1 MKRSHIVPILWAICL
16 CASCSDDSNIKD
28 LGDPT
33 KCENDTECSGD
44 LKCVD
49 NACIA
54 PGSLGADCKS
64 DDYCQ
69 SNRLICHE
77 GKCAIPVAK
86 GGDCTGKHSVC
97 LDLAQCYNGVCSTV
111 IEEDGACVPN
121 SKTDVC
127 SNGLK
132 CIQRKCTKVVEE
144 NGECTPGVT
153 NCDTGMTCKNGACTK
168 IDATSCQSDD
178 NCPESQ
184 PTCLPNGVCGIYV
197 DRSQECDDETR
208 ICKDGLECSF
218 TCFQMSTTT
227 TIISFAPKA
236 TTVARIHANKSDSI

>member
-33 KCENDTECSGD
+33 KCQNDTECSGD

-97 LDLAQCYNGVCSTV
+97 LDPAQCYNERLLDRHRRRWRMHAKFQNRCLLKWAQMHSTQMHKSRRRKRRMHPRHH
-111 IEEDGACVPN
+111 ELRHWNDMQKRCVHQNRCNVVPIRRQLPRISANMPTQWRLRHIRRPLPRMRRRN
-121 SKTDVC
+121 SH
-127 SNGLK
+127 L
-132 CIQRKCTKVVEE
+132 
-144 NGECTPGVT
+144 
-153 NCDTGMTCKNGACTK
+153 
-168 IDATSCQSDD
+168 
-178 NCPESQ
+178 
-184 PTCLPNGVCGIYV
+184 
-197 DRSQECDDETR
+197 
-208 ICKDGLECSF
+208 
-218 TCFQMSTTT
+218 
-227 TIISFAPKA
+227 
-236 TTVARIHANKSDSI
+236 